1 VRFATIR
8 NGGTS
13 GDTRAVRVDGEA
25 LVEVGFRDVGEMLAS
40 SPDAIAEASL
50 ATGREHALASADFA
64 PLVVNPEKII
74 CQGLNYRNHILEMG
88 HELPTHPT
96 LFAKF
101 ADALVGA
108 RDAIV
113 IPSLSEQVDW
123 EAELALVVGR
133 TVRHATPEEAADAIA
148 GFTVANDVSMRDW
161 QNRSLEWLQGKT
173 WEHATPVGPW
183 LVTPGEVGGPAPDL
197 PIRCEVDGVVRQ
209 ESRTG
214 ELVFSAADLL
224 AYASQVVTLRPGD
237 LILTG
242 TPAGVGHA
250 RRPPVYLQPGQVV
263 RTTIEGIGELV
274 NACRAER
281 AEHA

>member
-1 VRFATIR
+1 MRFATIR
-8 NGGTS
+8 VSGGEE
-13 GDTRAVRVDGEA
+13 TRAVRLDGET
-25 LVEVGFRDVGEMLAS
+25 LVEVGFRDVGELLAS
-40 SPDAIAEASL
+40 SSDAIPEASIV
-50 ATGREHALASADFA
+50 AGREHALASADFA
-64 PLVVNPEKII
+64 PLVTNPGKII

-88 HELPTHPT
+88 HELPSHPT

-101 ADALVGA
+101 ADALIGA
-108 RDAIV
+108 RDPIM
-113 IPSLSEQVDW
+113 IPTLSDQVDW

-183 LVTPGEVGGPAPDL
+183 LVTPGDLGGTAPDL
-197 PIRCEVDGVVRQ
+197 DIRCEVDGVVRQ

-214 ELVFSAADLL
+214 ELVFSPAALL
-224 AYASQVVTLRPGD
+224 AYASDVVTLRPGD

-242 TPAGVGHA
+242 TPGGVGHA
-250 RRPPVYLQPGQVV
+250 RKPPVYLQPGQVV
-263 RTTIEGIGELV
+263 RTTIEGVGELV

-281 AEHA
+281 P